1 MPSFDWVLL
10 DNLDKI
16 GLKIDFHD
24 GCLPDTAVLSS
35 VDNINLLLS
44 SYLLEN
50 DCIFNGNL
58 ESNPDN
64 LVSVSGCP
72 WAKRFEV

>member
-1 MPSFDWVLL
+1 MPSFEWVSI

-24 GCLPDTAVLSS
+24 DGPPDIAILSS
-35 VDNINLLLS
+35 VENINLLLS

-50 DCIFNGNL
+50 DCIFNGYLRN
-58 ESNPDN
+58 NPNN